1 MARLFFTKVQVA
13 LGDILHE
20 NAYFQRGDFARKCRL
35 AVWQP
40 VLRQA
45 EPRRRGLSRHPPRTG
60 HPKAG
65 CRERPGRNA
74 AAKDSCLFFR
84 PKRPPFVVAVLSGG
98 LAGRDG
104 DHPHAVD
111 RGGKLRGALGQKLKE
126 GKKGGWAGRAVR
138 PPCGTG
144 CAGRVLS
151 PVRGPRRHLGEGAG
165 SGLPSAQK
173 SGKVRQGKHESAG
186 WQTGHSARE
195 CTFSGRQ
202 QARRRRLDGPCFKGG
217 GMQGAGLRPSAQGD
231 GQSACP
237 PACRCCSP
245 AAGRIV
251 CCSAAP
257 GVPGCTKD
265 VWEDI

>member
-13 LGDILHE
+13 IGDILHE

-35 AVWQP
+35 AVRQP

-98 LAGRDG
+98 LAGGDG

-151 PVRGPRRHLGEGAG
+151 PVRGPRRHLGESRERTAKRAEERQSTARNARKCRLADRAFCTRVHVFGKAG
-165 SGLPSAQK
+165 GTKAPS
-173 SGKVRQGKHESAG
+173 RRTLFQGGRHAG
-186 WQTGHSARE
+186 
-195 CTFSGRQ
+195 
-202 QARRRRLDGPCFKGG
+202 RRPAPFGT
-217 GMQGAGLRPSAQGD
+217 GD

-251 CCSAAP
+251 CCSVAP